1 MDIKEL
7 TGMVYA
13 FCMGDGGIFY
23 TNKTARNPVFIA
35 NNIVDNRDYV
45 EYRADVLRGL
55 TKVRVYEIDQS
66 HREGHRNLLR
76 TVTNSHPIYT
86 KVHNRLYVENKKVID
101 PHQLTFMSWQFLAI
115 LYMDDGSVNVDKRC
129 KNATPAVSIHTKSFS
144 YGDNVLL
151 KKAIEDKLGL
161 YFKVTP
167 HNMKGKRYWYL
178 RLSTK
183 QYLTFR
189 DGVAPYILPS
199 FEYKIPSY
207 YPNG

>member
-1 MDIKEL
+1 MDNKEL

-23 TNKTARNPVFIA
+23 TNKAARNPVFIA

-45 EYRADVLRGL
+45 EYRASVLSEL
-55 TKVRVYEIDQS
+55 TKVRVYEVEQS
-66 HREGHRNLLR
+66 HRNRRNLLR
-76 TVTNSHPIYT
+76 TITNTHPLYT

-101 PHQLTFMSWQFLAI
+101 PHQLTFMSWQMLAI
-115 LYMDDGSVNVDKRC
+115 LYMDDGNARVDTRC

-151 KKAIEDKLGL
+151 KKAIEEKLGL

-167 HNMKGKRYWYL
+167 QNYRGKRYWYL

-183 QYLTFR
+183 QYQTFK
-189 DGVAPYILPS
+189 DGVEPYIFSS
-199 FEYKIPSY
+199 FHYKIPSY